1 MFSDKPQCFSIIS
14 PLWKYNPIV
23 VSETLDLCPSVEL
36 VPTSQRKN
44 CMVSIAPG
52 ETVKRAQL
60 ISPLNLYCISM
71 DWIKGKFTGN
81 HRFSHLIWGFPVN
94 FPLIQSIEYMVFTC
108 AKKLEGAILG
118 VARFK
123 VSTHAVVFYNSP
135 LPGKDTPLRMAH
147 WRTGWRCIDLWSF
160 RSESPHLIMY

>member
-1 MFSDKPQCFSIIS
+1 MFSDKPQCFSTIS
-14 PLWKYNPIV
+14 PLWKYNPTV

-52 ETVKRAQL
+52 ETVKRGQL
-60 ISPLNLYCISM
+60 ISPLNLYCIWS
-71 DWIKGKFTGN
+71 
-81 HRFSHLIWGFPVN
+81 SHFP
-94 FPLIQSIEYMVFTC
+94 
-108 AKKLEGAILG
+108 KKLEDAILG